1 MPPKRRVVVDSAC
14 ANASK
19 INSFFDHFPPKVA
32 EYCFQLWHDYPFD
45 FIVSKSRHSKLGD
58 YRFSPQKGHQITVNR
73 NLNSYAF
80 LVTYLHEVAHLL
92 TYLTYKNKVLPHGEE
107 WKNSFRTIFEPI
119 LEEDLLPD
127 ELINVLKSYLVNP
140 SATSTGHGPLVDV
153 LKTYDASNSSI
164 TLHALPENQ
173 IFLLKNLELIKGKL
187 RRTRYFCREAN
198 TGKLYLV
205 AKNAQVTP
213 LETNEL

>member
-1 MPPKRRVVVDSAC
+1 MEKNR
-14 ANASK
+14 K

-119 LEEDLLPD
+119 LEEDLLPVD
-127 ELINVLKSYLVNP
+127 LIQVLKSYLVNP

-187 RRTRYFCREAN
+187 RRTRYFCKEAN

-213 LETNEL
+213 LESNEL

>member
-1 MPPKRRVVVDSAC
+1 MEKNR
-14 ANASK
+14 K

-45 FIVSKSRHSKLGD
+45 FIFSKSRHSKLGD

-92 TYLTYKNKVLPHGEE
+92 TYLAYKNKVLPHGEE

-119 LEEDLLPD
+119 LEEDLLPVD
-127 ELINVLKSYLVNP
+127 LIQVLKSYLVNP

-173 IFLLKNLELIKGKL
+173 IFLLKNLALIKGKL
-187 RRTRYFCREAN
+187 RRTRYFCKEAN

-213 LETNEL
+213 LESNEL

>member
-1 MPPKRRVVVDSAC
+1 MEK
-14 ANASK
+14 NKK

-58 YRFSPQKGHQITVNR
+58 YRYSPQKGHQITVNR

-107 WKNSFRTIFEPI
+107 WKSSFRTIFEPI

-127 ELINVLKSYLVNP
+127 ELIKVLKSYLVNP

-153 LKTYDASNSSI
+153 LKT
-164 TLHALPENQ
+164 
-173 IFLLKNLELIKGKL
+173 
-187 RRTRYFCREAN
+187 
-198 TGKLYLV
+198 
-205 AKNAQVTP
+205 
-213 LETNEL
+213 

>member
-1 MPPKRRVVVDSAC
+1 MEK
-14 ANASK
+14 NKK

-32 EYCFQLWHDYPFD
+32 EYCFQLWHDYPFE

-92 TYLTYKNKVLPHGEE
+92 TYLAYKNKVLPHGEE
-107 WKNSFRTIFEPI
+107 WKNSFRSIFEPI
-119 LEEDLLPD
+119 LEEGLLPD

-153 LKTYDASNSSI
+153 LKTYDASNTSI

-173 IFLLKNLELIKGKL
+173 IFLLKNLALIKGKL

-213 LETNEL
+213 LESNEL

>member
-1 MPPKRRVVVDSAC
+1 MEKNR
-14 ANASK
+14 K

-107 WKNSFRTIFEPI
+107 WKNSFRTIFEPL
-119 LEEDLLPD
+119 LEEDLLPVD
-127 ELINVLKSYLVNP
+127 LIQVLKSYLVNP

-187 RRTRYFCREAN
+187 RRTRYFCKEAN

-213 LETNEL
+213 LESNEL

>member
-1 MPPKRRVVVDSAC
+1 MEK
-14 ANASK
+14 NKK

-119 LEEDLLPD
+119 LEEDLLPN

>member
-1 MPPKRRVVVDSAC
+1 MEK
-14 ANASK
+14 NKK

-92 TYLTYKNKVLPHGEE
+92 TYLAYKNKALPHGEE
-107 WKNSFRTIFEPI
+107 WKNSFRSIFEPI
-119 LEEDLLPD
+119 LEEGLLPD

-153 LKTYDASNSSI
+153 LKTYDKSNTCI

-187 RRTRYFCREAN
+187 RRTRYFCKEAN

>member
-1 MPPKRRVVVDSAC
+1 MEK
-14 ANASK
+14 NKK

-58 YRFSPQKGHQITVNR
+58 YRYSPQKGHQITVNR

-127 ELINVLKSYLVNP
+127 ELIKVLKSYLVNP
-140 SATSTGHGPLVDV
+140 SATSTGHSPLVDV

-173 IFLLKNLELIKGKL
+173 IFLLKNLALIKGKL

-213 LETNEL
+213 LESNEL

>member
-1 MPPKRRVVVDSAC
+1 MEK
-14 ANASK
+14 NKK

-32 EYCFQLWHDYPFD
+32 EYCFQLWHDYPFE

-58 YRFSPQKGHQITVNR
+58 YRFSPAKGHQITVNR

-92 TYLTYKNKVLPHGEE
+92 TYLSYKNKVLPHGEE
-107 WKNSFRTIFEPI
+107 WKNSFRSVFDPI
-119 LEEDLLPD
+119 LEEDLLPS
-127 ELINVLKSYLVNP
+127 ELIKVLKSYLANP

-153 LKTYDASNSSI
+153 LKTYDTSNTSI

-187 RRTRYFCREAN
+187 RRTRYFCREAR

-213 LETNEL
+213 LESNEF

>member
-1 MPPKRRVVVDSAC
+1 MEK
-14 ANASK
+14 NKK

-164 TLHALPENQ
+164 TLHTLPENQ

>member
-1 MPPKRRVVVDSAC
+1 MEKNR
-14 ANASK
+14 K

-32 EYCFQLWHDYPFD
+32 EYCFQLWHDYQFD

-58 YRFSPQKGHQITVNR
+58 YRFSLQKGHQITVNR

-119 LEEDLLPD
+119 LEEDLLPVD
-127 ELINVLKSYLVNP
+127 LIQVLKSYLVNP

-173 IFLLKNLELIKGKL
+173 IFLLKNLALIKGKL
-187 RRTRYFCREAN
+187 RRTRYFCKEAN

-213 LETNEL
+213 LESNEL

>member
-1 MPPKRRVVVDSAC
+1 MEK
-14 ANASK
+14 NKK

-140 SATSTGHGPLVDV
+140 SATSTGHGPVVDV

>member
-1 MPPKRRVVVDSAC
+1 MEK
-14 ANASK
+14 NKK

-32 EYCFQLWHDYPFD
+32 EYCFQFWHDYPFE

-58 YRFSPQKGHQITVNR
+58 YRYSLQKGHQITVNR

-107 WKNSFRTIFEPI
+107 WKNSFRSIFKPL
-119 LEEDLLPD
+119 LEGDLLPPD
-127 ELINVLKSYLVNP
+127 LIKVLESYLINP
-140 SATSTGHGPLVDV
+140 SASSSGYGPLVDI
-153 LKTYDASNSSI
+153 LKTYDASNASI
-164 TLHALPENQ
+164 TLHSLPENQ
-173 IFLLKNLELIKGKL
+173 FFLLKNLQLIKGKL
-187 RRTRYFCREAN
+187 RRTRYFCKEAQ

-205 AKNAQVTP
+205 AKNAQVIS
-213 LETNEL
+213 LESNEL

>member
-1 MPPKRRVVVDSAC
+1 MEK
-14 ANASK
+14 NKK

-58 YRFSPQKGHQITVNR
+58 YRFSPKKGHQITVNR

-107 WKNSFRTIFEPI
+107 WKNSFKSVFDPI
-119 LEEDLLPD
+119 LEIGLLPD
-127 ELINVLKSYLVNP
+127 ELIKVLKSYLVNP

-153 LKTYDASNSSI
+153 LKTYDTSNSSI
-164 TLHALPENQ
+164 TLHALLENQ

-187 RRTRYFCREAN
+187 RRTRYFCTEAK

-213 LETNEL
+213 LESNEL

>member
-1 MPPKRRVVVDSAC
+1 MEK
-14 ANASK
+14 NKK

-45 FIVSKSRHSKLGD
+45 FIVSKSR
-58 YRFSPQKGHQITVNR
+58 P
-73 NLNSYAF
+73 
-80 LVTYLHEVAHLL
+80 
-92 TYLTYKNKVLPHGEE
+92 YKNKVLPHGEE
-107 WKNSFRTIFEPI
+107 WKNSFRSIFEPI
-119 LEEDLLPD
+119 LEEGLLPD

-153 LKTYDASNSSI
+153 LKTYDTANSSI

-187 RRTRYFCREAN
+187 RRTRYFCKEAN

-213 LETNEL
+213 LESNEL

>member
-1 MPPKRRVVVDSAC
+1 MEKNR
-14 ANASK
+14 K

-119 LEEDLLPD
+119 LEEDLLPVD
-127 ELINVLKSYLVNP
+127 LIQVLKSYLVNP
-140 SATSTGHGPLVDV
+140 STTSTGHGPLVDV

-173 IFLLKNLELIKGKL
+173 IFLLKNLALIKGKL
-187 RRTRYFCREAN
+187 RRTRYFCKEAN

-213 LETNEL
+213 LESNEL